1 MVIVQSLR
9 KLGNQSIAML
19 ALLAISLNAWPALP
33 TPVAPS
39 TGPAAGNWL
48 DLIKGY
54 IKDGGIV
61 LGLAISVIGFLW
73 VAYIG
78 ISKFNDARRGKAEW
92 AEVGLVGIVGG
103 AILLFAVF
111 LLNEAA
117 NVI

>member
-1 MVIVQSLR
+1 MVIVQSFR
-9 KLGNQSIAML
+9 QLGYRSAAML
-19 ALLAISLNAWPALP
+19 ALLAISFNAWAALP

-39 TGPAAGNWL
+39 TPPATGNWL

-73 VAYIG
+73 IAYIG

-103 AILLFAVF
+103 AVLLFTVF

>member
-1 MVIVQSLR
+1 MVIVQSVR
-9 KLGNQSIAML
+9 QFSQRSAAAL
-19 ALLAISLNAWPALP
+19 ALFLVSFNALAALP
-33 TPVAPS
+33 VPVAPS

-54 IKDGGIV
+54 IKDGGLV

>member
-1 MVIVQSLR
+1 MVIAQSVR
-9 KLGNQSIAML
+9 NVSHRSAAAL
-19 ALLAISLNAWPALP
+19 ALLAASVNARAALP

-48 DLIKGY
+48 DLIQGY
-54 IKDGGIV
+54 IRDGGIV

-73 VAYIG
+73 IAYIG

>member
-1 MVIVQSLR
+1 MVIVQSVR
-9 KLGNQSIAML
+9 HFSHRSAAAL
-19 ALLAISLNAWPALP
+19 ALLVISFNAWAVLP

-54 IKDGGIV
+54 IKDGGLV

>member
-1 MVIVQSLR
+1 MIFVQSLR
-9 KLGNQSIAML
+9 HLGYRIAATL
-19 ALLAISLNAWPALP
+19 TLLAVGLNAWAALP
-33 TPVAPS
+33 APVAPS
-39 TGPAAGNWL
+39 TAPAAGNWL

>member
-1 MVIVQSLR
+1 MAIGQSLR
-9 KLGNQSIAML
+9 TLPYRGL
-19 ALLAISLNAWPALP
+19 AALVLMAATLNAWAALP

-39 TGPAAGNWL
+39 TGPASGNWL

-73 VAYIG
+73 IAYIG

-103 AILLFAVF
+103 AVLLFAVF

-117 NVI
+117 SVI